1 LTLKYVKNNFDQ
13 SALLIRA
20 TVGSGEKGESNMTSE
35 QTTLVQTS
43 FAKVAPIADTAA
55 TLFYDRLFELNPSL
69 RGLFNEDLREQR
81 VKLMAMLTNA
91 VNNLHDWGALA
102 PHVRR
107 LGLRHVGYGVKP
119 SDYDTVGTALID
131 TLQKGLG
138 EAFTSPVRDAWIACY
153 TMIAAEMQ
161 AAEQAEALQA

>member
-1 LTLKYVKNNFDQ
+1 
-13 SALLIRA
+13 
-20 TVGSGEKGESNMTSE
+20 MTSE

-81 VKLMAMLTNA
+81 MKLMAMLTTA
-91 VNNLHDWGALA
+91 VNNLPQWEAVA
-102 PHVRR
+102 PHVKQ

-119 SDYDTVGTALID
+119 ADYDTVGIALID
-131 TLQKGLG
+131 TLEKGLG
-138 EAFTSPVRDAWIACY
+138 EAFTPPVRDAWIACY
-153 TMIAAEMQ
+153 TTIVAEMQ
-161 AAEQAEALQA
+161 AVELAETVKG